1 MQTSRFSKRS
11 HNYRAEKAKRREVW
25 MARVARMNAA
35 RERNRLAAVA
45 DEPPC
50 QAIAGRHC
58 YTLTVHDRLA
68 GMLHAVDLYVSE
80 RRINAYRTTVDG
92 KPWRDNISMTR
103 VLAALRRKLTPL
115 KRR

>member
-35 RERNRLAAVA
+35 RERKRLAAVA

-50 QAIAGRHC
+50 QTIAGRHC
-58 YTLTVHDRLA
+58 A

-115 KRR
+115 KRL